1 MELTRHLL
9 RTYRTRRLM
18 LRFWDRL
25 VTLYLQAIGYTKTQ
39 EARHMPNEKKETPE
53 EAPKGAILL
62 KKLGRKRLIEWAK
75 EFGLELED
83 EK

>member
-1 MELTRHLL
+1 
-9 RTYRTRRLM
+9 
-18 LRFWDRL
+18 
-25 VTLYLQAIGYTKTQ
+25 
-39 EARHMPNEKKETPE
+39 MPTEKKKTPE